1 MKAINQ
7 QVLNKNHVKL
17 FFLMLKNMIY
27 AVKKLKFFF
36 KSANWLLMCYENNET
51 YLRSFCPFASEIVL
65 HGDDA
70 MFYKP

>member
-1 MKAINQ
+1 
-7 QVLNKNHVKL
+7 
-17 FFLMLKNMIY
+17 MIY